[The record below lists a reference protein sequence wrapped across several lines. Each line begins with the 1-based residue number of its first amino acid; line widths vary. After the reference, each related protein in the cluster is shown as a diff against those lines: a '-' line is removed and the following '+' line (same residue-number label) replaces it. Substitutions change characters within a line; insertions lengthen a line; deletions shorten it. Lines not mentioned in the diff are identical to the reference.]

1 MIDASNK
8 VAELYGK
15 GEYCSRCIHRWAKIC
30 LEGKHISLSLS
41 GKFSSKSF
49 LHDELVSLQV
59 SSYLHSKKF
68 KVSPMLVKKYFEEH
82 ILPVLHIEV
91 PFTISV
97 RTAACWMNKLGFYY
111 KQYKKGIY
119 FDGHNC
125 EDVCKIRTLPTLEL
139 GEKEHVW
146 ITHDES
152 TFHTYDGPRAVWGK
166 KGLGQ
171 GIHVSDFLTET
182 IGPLKDDTGEAR
194 VTMVLGANWDGY
206 WNENKWKKVV
216 ILIDE
221 YDSPLLSVLDN
232 TKETSQAHI
241 KFLLI
246 TGVTMFSH
254 VSLFSGANILNDLT
268 ISPVLS
274 GAYGFTNDEIKQ
286 TFGNLLDKFGSNKQE
301 FLNYWIQ
308 KGKTSLLAKLIS
320 IEHVK
325 DIADEIKINE
335 NSIVPVSIADIQ
347 KSSTFPVLLF
357 FQTGYLTIKQQE
369 GTNLVLE
376 IPNTEVCESLM
387 GELWANFDDTSLET
401 AFNQIKTLTDLL
413 KQDKF
418 KEFLIEFN
426 KDLGT
431 IPYNTTKL

>member
-146 ITHDES
+146 IIHDES
-152 TFHTYDGPRAVWGK
+152 TFHTYNGPCAVWGPQEEQPLRK
-166 KGLGQ
+166 KGLSQ
-171 GIHVSDFLTET
+171 GIHVSGFLTET

-194 VTMVLGANWDGY
+194 VTMVLGANRDGY
-206 WNENKWKKVV
+206 WNDKKPNKSINLLGEPKGIEWVLKERGLWQENM
-216 ILIDE
+216 
-221 YDSPLLSVLDN
+221 VLDCQACSK
-232 TKETSQAHI
+232 KEPNPDNIGCCARRLIANQPD
-241 KFLLI
+241 FL
-246 TGVTMFSH
+246 
-254 VSLFSGANILNDLT
+254 A
-268 ISPVLS
+268 
-274 GAYGFTNDEIKQ
+274 
-286 TFGNLLDKFGSNKQE
+286 
-301 FLNYWIQ
+301 Q
-308 KGKTSLLAKLIS
+308 KGLI
-320 IEHVK
+320 
-325 DIADEIKINE
+325 
-335 NSIVPVSIADIQ
+335 
-347 KSSTFPVLLF
+347 
-357 FQTGYLTIKQQE
+357 QQE
-369 GTNLVLE
+369 
-376 IPNTEVCESLM
+376 IESR
-387 GELWANFDDTSLET
+387 GH
-401 AFNQIKTLTDLL
+401 K
-413 KQDKF
+413 
-418 KEFLIEFN
+418 
-426 KDLGT
+426 
-431 IPYNTTKL
+431 

>member
-1 MIDASNK
+1 
-8 VAELYGK
+8 
-15 GEYCSRCIHRWAKIC
+15 
-30 LEGKHISLSLS
+30 
-41 GKFSSKSF
+41 
-49 LHDELVSLQV
+49 
-59 SSYLHSKKF
+59 
-68 KVSPMLVKKYFEEH
+68 
-82 ILPVLHIEV
+82 
-91 PFTISV
+91 
-97 RTAACWMNKLGFYY
+97 
-111 KQYKKGIY
+111 
-119 FDGHNC
+119 
-125 EDVCKIRTLPTLEL
+125 
-139 GEKEHVW
+139 
-146 ITHDES
+146 
-152 TFHTYDGPRAVWGK
+152 
-166 KGLGQ
+166 
-171 GIHVSDFLTET
+171 
-182 IGPLKDDTGEAR
+182 
-194 VTMVLGANWDGY
+194 
-206 WNENKWKKVV
+206 
-216 ILIDE
+216 
-221 YDSPLLSVLDN
+221 
-232 TKETSQAHI
+232 
-241 KFLLI
+241 
-246 TGVTMFSH
+246 MFSH

>member
-146 ITHDES
+146 IIHDES
-152 TFHTYDGPRAVWGK
+152 TFHTYNGPCAVWGPQEEQPLRK
-166 KGLGQ
+166 KGLSQ
-171 GIHVSDFLTET
+171 GIHVSGFLTET

-194 VTMVLGANWDGY
+194 VTMVLGANRDGY
-206 WNENKWKKVV
+206 WNGGKTHPGFIGIWAFDNATSHTAYASNALLASKMNKG
-216 ILIDE
+216 
-221 YDSPLLSVLDN
+221 PGGSVLKTRD
-232 TKETSQAHI
+232 
-241 KFLLI
+241 
-246 TGVTMFSH
+246 
-254 VSLFSGANILNDLT
+254 T
-268 ISPVLS
+268 IWDGQRQSMVIEHDFFVLDKKPNKS
-274 GAYGFTNDEIKQ
+274 I
-286 TFGNLLDKFGSNKQE
+286 NLLGEPKGIEWVLKERGLWQE
-301 FLNYWIQ
+301 NMVLDCQACSKKEPNPDNIGCCARRLIANQPDFLAQ
-308 KGKTSLLAKLIS
+308 KGLI
-320 IEHVK
+320 
-325 DIADEIKINE
+325 
-335 NSIVPVSIADIQ
+335 
-347 KSSTFPVLLF
+347 
-357 FQTGYLTIKQQE
+357 QQE
-369 GTNLVLE
+369 
-376 IPNTEVCESLM
+376 IESR
-387 GELWANFDDTSLET
+387 GH
-401 AFNQIKTLTDLL
+401 K
-413 KQDKF
+413 
-418 KEFLIEFN
+418 
-426 KDLGT
+426 
-431 IPYNTTKL
+431 

>member
-125 EDVCKIRTLPTLEL
+125 EDVVMYKAKFL
-139 GEKEHVW
+139 KQKVW
-146 ITHDES
+146 KLQIKNHE
-152 TFHTYDGPRAVWGK
+152 
-166 KGLGQ
+166 
-171 GIHVSDFLTET
+171 I
-182 IGPLKDDTGEAR
+182 LKDFFE
-194 VTMVLGANWDGY
+194 
-206 WNENKWKKVV
+206 V
-216 ILIDE
+216 I
-221 YDSPLLSVLDN
+221 
-232 TKETSQAHI
+232 KASQAHI